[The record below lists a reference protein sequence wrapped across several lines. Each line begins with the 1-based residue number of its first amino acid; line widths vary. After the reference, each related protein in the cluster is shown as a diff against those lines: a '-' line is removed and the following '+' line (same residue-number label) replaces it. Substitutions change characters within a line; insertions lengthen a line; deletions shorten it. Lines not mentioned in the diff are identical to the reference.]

1 MARVKFDLNKPKHER
16 IPKKTSIG
24 RRPKMSSM
32 NKHKKRSYKRKN
44 RGGMQSKTWYIKLG
58 GYVMEKIIETIK
70 HYWTDHKVVAGIVI
84 AAIIVAIIW

>member
-1 MARVKFDLNKPKHER
+1 MAKKKFNLEKLEHER

-32 NKHKKRSYKRKN
+32 NKHKKRSFKAYNSQGK
-44 RGGMQSKTWYIKLG
+44 WYIKLG

-70 HYWTDHKVVAGIVI
+70 HYWTDHKLVAGIVI